1 MAPGRPLPPA
11 LRRKVDE
18 LFLRWLGDP
27 GTRRDL
33 RLGLRRIRGAEGG
46 GARPATPT
54 EGWDTPTEGRDT
66 PTAAW
71 APPTDKQATA
81 AAASAAGDP
90 AAGNDGSSTPEA
102 TPTATRATPTGDPV
116 PPRGPCALRTGPGG
130 DVTRRTVQALPPDV
144 LTPPPEAPPP
154 TAGPAPGPALFFPRP
169 CPPPARDLEAAMA
182 AVEAAFAQ
190 LPRRGAGPGD
200 MGAVAK
206 ACGLPLYWKS
216 PLFHAAG
223 GHRVGAVSAHD
234 FLVLWRKVLLS
245 CHDEASK
252 FVQLLGSPGRAG
264 LGPENFRPLLEDV
277 VASHPGL
284 SFLKEAPEIQSR
296 YVTVVTQRI
305 FYTVNRSWSGRISC
319 AELRRSRFL
328 QAVAR
333 LEAEPDLARMTEFF
347 SYEHFYVIDCK
358 FRELDLDGDLLIDA
372 CDLGRYGDGAI
383 SSRMIDRIFSGAVMR
398 SRPGGPMSYTDFV
411 WFLLSEEDKTTPTS
425 IEYWFRC
432 MDLHGRGVLAW
443 PELEFFHAEQARRLA
458 ARGLE
463 PMALRDFVCWALD
476 VVGPHTPGR
485 IALRDLKRSGMAAV
499 FFDAFFNLDKFLA
512 REATPTAPDDPA
524 HPSPWAAFAAAE
536 FEFLAAEEVEA
547 AAAGEAWGDDERD
560 DDSDSEDDVDDL

>member
-1 MAPGRPLPPA
+1 MTHGTPGPFCDS
-11 LRRKVDE
+11 RRQ
-18 LFLRWLGDP
+18 
-27 GTRRDL
+27 
-33 RLGLRRIRGAEGG
+33 A
-46 GARPATPT
+46 
-54 EGWDTPTEGRDT
+54 GRDT

-130 DVTRRTVQALPPDV
+130 DVTRRT
-144 LTPPPEAPPP
+144 
-154 TAGPAPGPALFFPRP
+154 
-169 CPPPARDLEAAMA
+169 
-182 AVEAAFAQ
+182 
-190 LPRRGAGPGD
+190 
-200 MGAVAK
+200 

-264 LGPENFRPLLEDV
+264 LGPENFRPLLET
-277 VASHPGL
+277 
-284 SFLKEAPEIQSR
+284 
-296 YVTVVTQRI
+296 VTLTPDPPVTP
-305 FYTVNRSWSGRISC
+305 
-319 AELRRSRFL
+319 

-547 AAAGEAWGDDERD
+547 AATGEAWGDDER
-560 DDSDSEDDVDDL
+560 

>member
-130 DVTRRTVQALPPDV
+130 DVTRRT
-144 LTPPPEAPPP
+144 
-154 TAGPAPGPALFFPRP
+154 
-169 CPPPARDLEAAMA
+169 
-182 AVEAAFAQ
+182 
-190 LPRRGAGPGD
+190 
-200 MGAVAK
+200 

-547 AAAGEAWGDDERD
+547 AAAGEAWGDDERPDSDPSERLGAADLFLCDSD